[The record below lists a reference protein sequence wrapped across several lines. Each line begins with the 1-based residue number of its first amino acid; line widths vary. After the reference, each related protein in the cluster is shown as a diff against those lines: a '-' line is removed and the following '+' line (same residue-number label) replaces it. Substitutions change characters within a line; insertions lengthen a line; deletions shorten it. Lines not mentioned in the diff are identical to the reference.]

1 MGDSSTGSSELGIT
15 ILNTLMATTVEQDSR
30 FEGVGLN
37 PVFIASSSILIF
49 LETTRFGL
57 FLGTTGGRGFAIA
70 KVGGSWSAPC
80 YVTMRKVE
88 LGAIIGY
95 SSSYTIISGISKR
108 AIQEIIDDNYT
119 EFGTDVTVQLWPK
132 EAGVDDAVSVNSSDF
147 VSASCSNGVLFD
159 FSLSGGS
166 LRIDTKKNAQ
176 VYGES
181 GSSASEI
188 LNGVTPKPKDM
199 VPLYQKISTI
209 SRAAL
214 N

>member
-1 MGDSSTGSSELGIT
+1 MTDSHELSCALGTKILDTLAGT
-15 ILNTLMATTVEQDSR
+15 IIEADSR
-30 FEGVGLN
+30 FEGNSLN
-37 PVFIASSSILIF
+37 PAFIASSNILIF
-49 LETTRFGL
+49 LETTRMGL

-80 YVTMRKVE
+80 HVTLRKFE
-88 LGAIIGY
+88 LGAIIGF

-132 EAGVDDAVSVNSSDF
+132 EAGVDDEVSVNSSDF

-159 FSLSGGS
+159 FSLSGGA
-166 LRIDTKKNAQ
+166 LRIDTKKNAE
-176 VYGES
+176 VYGQDVT
-181 GSSASEI
+181 ASQL
-188 LNGVTPKPKDM
+188 LNGVTPKPKEM
-199 VPLYQKISTI
+199 VPLYQKISAI
-209 SRAAL
+209 AKAAL

>member
-1 MGDSSTGSSELGIT
+1 MTSSHESSCALGIS
-15 ILNTLMATTVEQDSR
+15 IVDTLMGTVTEVDSR
-30 FEGVGLN
+30 FEGKGLN
-37 PVFIASSSILIF
+37 PAFIASSNILIF
-49 LETTRFGL
+49 LETTKIGL

-80 YVTMRKVE
+80 HVTLRKFE
-88 LGAIIGY
+88 LGGIIGY

-132 EAGVDDAVSVNSSDF
+132 EAGVDDQVSVNSSDF

-159 FSLSGGS
+159 FSLSGGA
-166 LRIDTKKNAQ
+166 LRIDTKKNAE
-176 VYGES
+176 VYGEDVT
-181 GSSASEI
+181 ASQL
-188 LNGVTPKPKDM
+188 LNGVTPRPKEM
-199 VPLYQKISTI
+199 VPLYHKIGAIAKS
-209 SRAAL
+209 AL